1 MLRDWRFVSSHPQN
15 LIIGETSFGVKT
27 KAYLNRERRILV
39 FFSTIMP
46 KNIGEALDED
56 SQVTAMEEELSQF
69 AKNKVWNLVLLLKNQ
84 SLIGTKWVLKKQ
96 AQ

>member
-1 MLRDWRFVSSHPQN
+1 MLRDWRFVSAHPQN

-56 SQVTAMEEELSQF
+56 S
-69 AKNKVWNLVLLLKNQ
+69 
-84 SLIGTKWVLKKQ
+84 
-96 AQ
+96 